1 MYYGHASQKNTGNL
15 LVPMQHVQDMHVS
28 DLGLRTY
35 IYNLACPCDFG
46 FRCLPAS
53 ANTKSTAQLCR
64 EHTPLHIDENRLT
77 DRRCVEQTREYG
89 QELNRQWLE

>member
-1 MYYGHASQKNTGNL
+1 MHHIKNTGNL
-15 LVPMQHVQDMHVS
+15 LVPMQYVYAVQDTHVP

-35 IYNLACPCDFG
+35 MYDLACPCDFG
-46 FRCLPAS
+46 FRCLTAS
-53 ANTKSTAQLCR
+53 ANTKSTAPLCR
-64 EHTPLHIDENRLT
+64 EHTALHIDENQFT